1 MMLTFV
7 ESHRDQVS
15 IEKKIFNSNPEYNY
29 IAFDKRYLEAN
40 DILYQ
45 YEEAVELKTNRY
57 LISLDEEPIGIIEYG
72 MLSPRAHKPWLSLL
86 LIDKEYQG
94 LGYAKESYF
103 LYEDL
108 MRDKGVKSIQI
119 AVHAINKKALDFWI
133 PLGFEKYDE
142 RIYEQK
148 LYYSFEKKL
157 K

>member
-1 MMLTFV
+1 MLTFV
-7 ESHRDQVS
+7 ESHMDQVR

-29 IAFDKRYLEAN
+29 IAFDKRHLEDN
-40 DILYQ
+40 DILSQ
-45 YEEAVELKTNRY
+45 YEETAELKTNRY
-57 LISLDEEPIGIIEYG
+57 LISLDETPIGIIEYG
-72 MLSPRAHKPWLSLL
+72 MFSPRAHKPWLSLL

-103 LYEDL
+103 LYENL

-119 AVHAINKKALDFWI
+119 AVHAKNKNALDFWV

-142 RIYEQK
+142 RIFEQK
-148 LYYSFEKKL
+148 LYYSLEKQL